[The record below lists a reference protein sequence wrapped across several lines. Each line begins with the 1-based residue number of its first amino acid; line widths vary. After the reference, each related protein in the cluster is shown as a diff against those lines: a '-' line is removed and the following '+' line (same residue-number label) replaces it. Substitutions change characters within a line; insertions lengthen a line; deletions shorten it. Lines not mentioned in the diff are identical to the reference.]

1 MPWQQP
7 QQQVQ
12 QPQASLM
19 QQQAQHQ
26 QPSLAMP
33 MQQGNAA
40 GYLNQ
45 VGHSVLAISSCTV
58 LKLTDTVV

>member
-26 QPSLAMP
+26 QPSLAMS

-45 VGHSVLAISSCTV
+45 VGPQRFSNNQLHCAQAH
-58 LKLTDTVV
+58 